1 MTYTE
6 RGGNDNIGPNKRT
19 TRKELIK
26 IVELQEGRLERM
38 AQVIAE
44 HHQMIG
50 ALRDMIGTLR
60 DMIDAVAQSVDAV
73 KDEKKLIVTN

>member
-1 MTYTE
+1 ME
-6 RGGNDNIGPNKRT
+6 SNLDKRT

-50 ALRDMIGTLR
+50 ALRDMI
-60 DMIDAVAQSVDAV
+60 DAVAQSVDAV
-73 KDEKKLIVTN
+73 RDEKKLIITN

>member
-1 MTYTE
+1 MTTE
-6 RGGNDNIGPNKRT
+6 PNKRT

-50 ALRDMIGTLR
+50 ALRDMI
-60 DMIDAVAQSVDAV
+60 DAVAQSVDAV
-73 KDEKKLIVTN
+73 RDEKKLIITN

>member
-50 ALRDMIGTLR
+50 ALRDMI
-60 DMIDAVAQSVDAV
+60 DAVAQSVDAV